1 MFTYTTDYLKD
12 VHLLD
17 LSKRIIKAQDLE
29 DLGIK
34 ALKLPGF
41 KIKAALYD
49 HTDSIQAA
57 AHDVINSWEQLQ
69 SNRQEA
75 YTTLLEGLKEAQ
87 MHQLATE
94 VQQWVEGAIEKPA
107 VALNKGLCF

>member
-1 MFTYTTDYLKD
+1 MFTCAADYLKD

-17 LSKRIIKAQDLE
+17 LSKRITNELDLE

-41 KIKAALYD
+41 KIKAALFD
-49 HTDSIQAA
+49 HSNNIQAA
-57 AHDVINSWEQLQ
+57 SYDVINSWVQLQ
-69 SNRQEA
+69 SNRHIA
-75 YTTLLEGLKEAQ
+75 YTTLREGLKEAQ

-94 VQQWVEGAIEKPA
+94 VQQWVEGTIEKP
-107 VALNKGLCF
+107 VATLSKGLCF